1 LAASGGFPVFISHD
15 QSKGNFTQF
24 NAFTLE
30 LGQVLGFRMTVVEE
44 VSPVEFKK
52 SELREWIES
61 IAGSVLTALF
71 IMVFL
76 FQTYKVEGK
85 SMEPNLHEGQRLIVD
100 KLTYRFRPP
109 KPGEVVVIRPKDP
122 TKKFVKRVIA
132 TEGQNLQITNGNL
145 RINGLTVY
153 EPYILEKMDDDYE
166 WTVIPQGTVFV
177 MGDNRNRSMDSRDQ
191 RNVGFVPLE
200 DVVGKAVLIYWP
212 FNQAQVIKT
221 PELKGEWDLYNL
233 EFNR

>member
-1 LAASGGFPVFISHD
+1 
-15 QSKGNFTQF
+15 
-24 NAFTLE
+24 
-30 LGQVLGFRMTVVEE
+30 MEE
-44 VSPVEFKK
+44 VGPVEFHK

-85 SMEPNLHEGQRLIVD
+85 SMEPNLFEGQRLIVD
-100 KLTYRFRPP
+100 KVTYRFRPP
-109 KPGEVVVIRPKDP
+109 KPGEVVVIKPKDP

-145 RINGLTVY
+145 RINGLTVH
-153 EPYILEKMDDDYE
+153 EPYILEKMADDFE

-191 RNVGFVPLE
+191 HNVGFVPLE
-200 DVVGKAVLIYWP
+200 NVVGRAVLIYWP
-212 FNQAQVIKT
+212 LKQAQIIKT
-221 PELKGEWDLYNL
+221 PELKGDWDFDEI
-233 EFNR
+233 EFTQ